1 MSGERDPLASIGAA
15 IEALKNDDAL
25 KVFLVGDESIIA
37 EHFPEELMHRAEI
50 IHTDEVVS
58 MDESPVDALR
68 KKKNSSMRLSVNL
81 VSEGKADACVSSGKC

>member
-37 EHFPEELMHRAEI
+37 KHFPKELMHRAEI

-68 KKKNSSMRLSVNL
+68 KKKNSSMRLSVL
-81 VSEGKADACVSSGKC
+81 SLIHI